1 MNTGKFLFRSA
12 ASLIVLFSASAY
24 AVPILHVNVAG
35 AAADDTSAKYND
47 GSMSRP
53 EADNVLFPVNP
64 SVWNENINENNLLGN
79 FSGLN
84 LLYGLYSAFA
94 TPLLSSPAAGFTIFD
109 LPLGEIAANDDG
121 IGSSEDENTIV
132 GFLAT
137 LGVGPTDWG
146 ATGESPEAAGQ
157 QAQSDQAHNTPLT
170 PRGPRGECPQR
181 HYGQSQ
187 KPGLRE
193 DSLCF
198 GGGGTTGSGSRGG
211 GGNLAARGSGSG
223 TSPGGGGLPGGVG
236 AGGGGGP
243 GDTGPGGGVGP
254 GGSGPDGVGPGGGD
268 PGSTIPSEVGTVPEP
283 ATLVLLGLGL
293 ASMFVIRSR
302 RIMPARE
309 NHPLGIYSGSV

>member
-1 MNTGKFLFRSA
+1 MNTGKFLLRSA

-35 AAADDTSAKYND
+35 AVAEDTSARYND
-47 GSMSRP
+47 GSMNRP

-64 SVWNENINENNLLGN
+64 SVWNENINKNNLLGN

-109 LPLGEIAANDDG
+109 LPLGEIAANDEG
-121 IGSSEDENTIV
+121 MGSSEDENTIV

-146 ATGESPEAAGQ
+146 AAGESPEAAGQ
-157 QAQSDQAHNTPLT
+157 QAQSDQAHTQ
-170 PRGPRGECPQR
+170 RGPRGGCPQR

-193 DSLCF
+193 DDLCL
-198 GGGGTTGSGSRGG
+198 GGGAGVGSRGG
-211 GGNLAARGSGSG
+211 SGTLGARGSGSS
-223 TSPGGGGLPGGVG
+223 TSPSGGGLPGGGGGPIGGV
-236 AGGGGGP
+236 APGGGGGP
-243 GDTGPGGGVGP
+243 GSIGPGSVVPGDGG
-254 GGSGPDGVGPGGGD
+254 GPDGVGPGDSD

-283 ATLVLLGLGL
+283 ATLMLLGLGL
-293 ASMFVIRSR
+293 ASMYAMRSR

-309 NHPLGIYSGSV
+309 NIYRGSV